1 MPSNDIV
8 LKRDCEATT
17 IPFGGVQLLG
27 AGTTVRVLQSLG
39 GSYTVANERGEMLRI
54 EAKDADALGV
64 ETQRPTVSESA
75 KFSEELVW
83 STLKTVYDPEIP
95 ADIYEL
101 GLVYSIDIADDRLV
115 SIDMTLTAPACPV
128 AGEMPGWVENA
139 VAAVSGVSGVKVNM
153 VFDPPWDQSRMSDEA
168 RVALD
173 MW

>member
-1 MPSNDIV
+1 MNDSAAMEAQVNKPAIETASSIPAEELQRLTDDIV
-8 LKRDCEATT
+8 A
-17 IPFGGVQLLG
+17 
-27 AGTTVRVLQSLG
+27 A
-39 GSYTVANERGEMLRI
+39 
-54 EAKDADALGV
+54 
-64 ETQRPTVSESA
+64 
-75 KFSEELVW
+75 
-83 STLKTVYDPEIP
+83 LKTVYDPEIP

-139 VAAVSGVSGVKVNM
+139 VGAVSGVSGVKVNM